1 MQMFSIGYAQEIFTP
16 PVGVGLAGYFNARP
30 NEGMYDD
37 LYVKALIIE
46 SKGKKIGFLAFD
58 LLSLVQP
65 LFDELEKQITQKFG
79 KDFHDGLIL
88 SATHTHTGPG
98 FPRTAEAL
106 ANANANIKYAFEQ
119 VVSAAMRA
127 LERAVMNL
135 QPGELEVGSV
145 YNNPYGFVRRYWMK
159 NGTLITNPGW
169 RNPEIDKPECDYDR
183 SIHIL
188 KVIQGGR
195 IAALLCNI
203 ANHGDTIGGN
213 LVSADW
219 YGRFAQ
225 EIQHQ
230 LKASIPVLVVD
241 DASGNINHFDFYQ
254 QINQTSFAEATRIGR
269 GYATIVLDAL
279 NKLEPLAEGDI
290 TVHNTSVVIP
300 HRKITPEE
308 LAEAKHTLATVPD
321 IKKEGDFESQD
332 LANKVPAALRYF
344 AQRVIDCHEKST
356 PSHSCRLT
364 AIKIGKQVAF
374 VTLPGEPFNG
384 IASAIREKSPC
395 KYNFVIE
402 LAQSVSGYVPMPE
415 CFPRGGYEV
424 QAGVDTVAPNAAT
437 EIINTSVANL
447 LGV

>member
-1 MQMFSIGYAQEIFTP
+1 MFSIGYAQEIFTP
-16 PVGVGLAGYFNARP
+16 PTGVGLAGYFNERP

-37 LYVKALIIE
+37 LYAKALVID
-46 SKGKKIGFLAFD
+46 SNGRKFGFIAFD
-58 LLSLVQP
+58 IISITQP
-65 LFDELEKQITQKFG
+65 LFDELEKRVVSKFG
-79 KDFHDGLIL
+79 KEFHDSLIL
-88 SATHTHTGPG
+88 SATHTHTAPK
-98 FPRTAEAL
+98 FPSSAKGMAEADERL
-106 ANANANIKYAFEQ
+106 LYAFELT
-119 VVSAAMRA
+119 VSSAMRA
-127 LERAVMNL
+127 LERAMMNL

-159 NGTLITNPGW
+159 NGTLVTNPGW
-169 RNPEIDKPECDYDR
+169 CNPEVDKPECDYDR

-203 ANHGDTIGGN
+203 ANHGDTVGGN

-225 EIQHQ
+225 EVQHQ

-241 DASGNINHFDFYQ
+241 DASGNINHFDIHQ
-254 QINQTSFAEATRIGR
+254 KIKQTSYAEATRIGR
-269 GYATIVLDAL
+269 GYAAIVLDAL
-279 NKLEPLAEGDI
+279 DKLEPVTETEI
-290 TVHNTSVVIP
+290 SVSNSTVVIP
-300 HRKITPEE
+300 HRKISAEE

-364 AIKIGKQVAF
+364 SIKIGKQVAF

-384 IASAIREKSPC
+384 IAAAIREKSPC
-395 KYNFVIE
+395 KHTFVIE
-402 LAQSVSGYVPMPE
+402 LSQSVSGYVPMPE

-424 QAGVDTVAPNAAT
+424 QAGVNTVAPNAAS
-437 EIINTSVANL
+437 EIINASVDNL
-447 LGV
+447 L